1 MPETTENA
9 PETKTETCP
18 KKGCKDCGCWV
29 CIAPYLM
36 AGIIFLACWWIFF
49 YLSCGGASNTQ
60 DTILLAATVFGSGL
74 AAALIAVILALPCY
88 LIIHNRNQTEL
99 KKMKWELKYKSKK
112 E

>member
-49 YLSCGGASNTQ
+49 YLSCGGGQQHAGYHITRRYRVWLWSGRRPYRG
-60 DTILLAATVFGSGL
+60 DISPALLPDYSQ
-74 AAALIAVILALPCY
+74 P
-88 LIIHNRNQTEL
+88 
-99 KKMKWELKYKSKK
+99 
-112 E
+112 

>member
-1 MPETTENA
+1 MYRPISD
-9 PETKTETCP
+9 
-18 KKGCKDCGCWV
+18 GRH
-29 CIAPYLM
+29 YLS
-36 AGIIFLACWWIFF
+36 GLLVDIFLPVMRG
-49 YLSCGGASNTQ
+49 GGASNTQ